1 MTLLLNVSGRRPKV
15 SLYRPNIDVTKNQ
28 VVTSTKVALI
38 QMRTRGLVARIA
50 FPIIKI
56 LLANVGVEG
65 PCRLLQDM
73 AMMIEE
79 IMR

>member
-1 MTLLLNVSGRRPKV
+1 M
-15 SLYRPNIDVTKNQ
+15 
-28 VVTSTKVALI
+28 TSTKVALI
-38 QMRTRGLVARIA
+38 QMRTRGLVARVA

-65 PCRLLQDM
+65 PCRLSQDM